1 MKKAL
6 LKIAAAAITLTAVAM
21 PALAQR
27 WDDRGSGY
35 DRGYDDQGYRD
46 YRDRDDR
53 YDRGDR
59 YDRRDDRWGR
69 QGLHGP
75 GMRYLDRRMFRT
87 DFGRRIAWRYARR
100 DGWLSVEGAE
110 HANQVWLRAVYIQN
124 HPRGR
129 GW

>member
-6 LKIAAAAITLTAVAM
+6 LKIAAAAITLTAVAT
-21 PALAQR
+21 PALAER
-27 WDDRGSGY
+27 WDDRGYGY
-35 DRGYDDQGYRD
+35 DRGYDDRDYRDSRD

-53 YDRGDR
+53 H
-59 YDRRDDRWGR
+59 DRWGR
-69 QGLHGP
+69 HEGLHGP

-100 DGWLSVEGAE
+100 NGWLSVEGA
-110 HANQVWLRAVYIQN
+110 HRANRVWLRAVYIQN
-124 HPRGR
+124 HPRDR